1 MHLDKVLHLLNFKIT
16 IRSLLHYCSHR
27 YVVVYAILVRT
38 MQKTHKTGKA
48 SKAPVIK
55 HKKAAAAKP
64 KTPSTET
71 EVFMVAMFYFM

>member
-1 MHLDKVLHLLNFKIT
+1 
-16 IRSLLHYCSHR
+16 
-27 YVVVYAILVRT
+27 